1 MKNIAITLV
10 LCFFAFV
17 NIYGQAAGN
26 YYFNQKGKSSMSG
39 RSSSY
44 EGDFAMDYNQPVQQS
59 AYYYN
64 PVPAASDTA
73 FTLSVSALMNVKADE
88 YVIVFGAS
96 QIGETLESC
105 HEMINR
111 KIETFL
117 TAISS
122 MGISKSDCYVDFI
135 SQFPI
140 FEIEVEKKLFSKTYT
155 EIPSGYELKKNIHI
169 HYKNVS
175 VAEKLMIEAAK
186 NEIFDI
192 VKVDY
197 IVKDQQNVYDS
208 LRNASVK
215 LIQQK
220 VLDFQKLGVRTESM
234 YELVFEDIKSS
245 FPLERYSTYAEFTR
259 YQGNS
264 GKMGSKVITK
274 YDVPA
279 LYYNRLAYNNY
290 DIVINPVV
298 VEPVVQFTYTMKVKY
313 VLKKR

>member
-1 MKNIAITLV
+1 MLSI
-10 LCFFAFV
+10 FAALNV
-17 NIYGQAAGN
+17 YGQAAGN
-26 YYFNQKGKSSMSG
+26 YYFNQKGKSS
-39 RSSSY
+39 SSSY
-44 EGDFAMDYNQPVQQS
+44 RGGSFDGDFASESYNQPAQQA

-64 PVPAASDTA
+64 PIPAASDTA
-73 FTLSVSALMNVKADE
+73 FSLDVKALMNVKADE

-105 HEMINR
+105 HEMINK
-111 KIETFL
+111 KIDSFL
-117 TAISS
+117 SAIATL
-122 MGISKSDCYVDFI
+122 GITKNDCYVDFI

-155 EIPSGYELKKNIHI
+155 EIPSGYELKKNVHV
-169 HYKNVS
+169 HYKNIGL
-175 VAEKLMIEAAK
+175 AEKLMIEAAK

-197 IVKDQQNVYDS
+197 IVKDQQAVYDS
-208 LRNASVK
+208 LRGASVK

-220 VLDFQKLGVRTESM
+220 VLDYQKLGIKTESQ
-234 YELVFEDIKSS
+234 YQLVSEDIQAS
-245 FPLERYSTYAEFTR
+245 FPIERYSTYAEFTR

-279 LYYNRLAYNNY
+279 LYYNRIPYNNY

-298 VEPVVQFTYTMKVKY
+298 VEPVVQFTYSVKVKY

>member
-1 MKNIAITLV
+1 MKSLV
-10 LCFFAFV
+10 LSVLILASAV
-17 NIYGQAAGN
+17 LQISGQAAGN
-26 YYFNQKGKSSMSG
+26 YYFNQKSKADY
-39 RSSSY
+39 SSSRGSRSY
-44 EGDFAMDYNQPVQQS
+44 EADLEQNYLPQQQT
-59 AYYYN
+59 YYN
-64 PVPAASDTA
+64 TVPAASDTA

-105 HEMINR
+105 HEMINK
-111 KIETFL
+111 KIDAFIAAVT
-117 TAISS
+117 SN
-122 MGISKSDCYVDFI
+122 GISKKDCYVDFI

-155 EIPSGYELKKNIHI
+155 EIPSGYELRKNIHI
-169 HYKNVS
+169 HYKS
-175 VAEKLMIEAAK
+175 FSQAEKLMTEAAK

-197 IVKDQQNVYDS
+197 IVNNHQAVYDS
-208 LRNASVK
+208 LRDAAVK
-215 LIQQK
+215 LIQEK
-220 VLDFQKLGVRTESM
+220 VSDFQKLGIKTESQ
-234 YELVFEDIKSS
+234 YQLVAEDIQAS

-259 YQGNS
+259 YRGNS
-264 GKMGSKVITK
+264 GKMGSKVIAK

-279 LYYNRLAYNNY
+279 LYYNRKSYNSF

-298 VEPVVQFTYTMKVKY
+298 LEPVVQFTYNIRVKY